1 MDRNTMA
8 ISGSVSPEMVRVR
21 RCTVTIPGVVQGIG
35 FRPFIYRM
43 AIRHGLA
50 GSVRNCLQGALVELE
65 GDAAALDRFLEQL
78 QASLPNADGYAQ
90 CLVTWD
96 EPRGVPAFAIE
107 ETLRNGTASL
117 HPVPDLG
124 VCGACRGELVDP
136 RDRRRGY
143 PLLTCAGCGPR
154 FTIVH
159 SLPYDRQRTTMTAF
173 TMCADCR
180 REYEDPHNRRF
191 HAENI
196 ACADCGPRVGL
207 RGPDGAVVSEP
218 DVIRRASNALRAGGI
233 VAIKG
238 VGGYHLACDAR
249 NSGAVAALRGRKRR
263 EAKPLAVMVAD
274 ILQARALC
282 HVSDTEAQLLASAA
296 RPIVLLATRAG
307 TGIAEEV
314 APGCRELGIILPYTP
329 LHHLLLASVGTPL
342 VMTSGNAS
350 DEPIAH
356 HDADALAR
364 LQAVAD
370 LFLTHDRAIQVA
382 CDDSVARVVGNTPR
396 LVRRSRGYVPL
407 AVRLPV
413 AAPRPVL
420 ACGAELKNTFTLV
433 RADEAFVSQ
442 HLGDLT
448 NEGAFRGFVEA
459 VGHFRR
465 LFDLTPEVVA
475 HDLHPA
481 YRSTIYAQSLEG
493 VERMAVQHH
502 HAHIASCLA
511 DNGVDRPVIGVAW
524 DGSGYGADGHVWG
537 GEFLVADLAGF
548 ERAGHFESVPM
559 PGGDAAIRE
568 PWRMAAVFLRAA
580 YGTAMETLDLAFIQ
594 RLDPAAW
601 RVLSRAADRGLNSP
615 LTSSAGRLFDAVA
628 SLLGLRDC
636 VAFEA
641 QAAME
646 LEALAEP
653 EADVV
658 YPTTV
663 AEGETIVVRTTD
675 IVRGV
680 VGDLLREVPAAR
692 IAARFHATLAD
703 VLAQVCERT
712 RERTGIAVVALSGGV
727 FQNTWLLK
735 AATERLDAR
744 GFEVYSHRHVPT
756 NDGGLS
762 FGQAAVAARRLA
774 ARGNA

>member
-1 MDRNTMA
+1 MA
-8 ISGSVSPEMVRVR
+8 ISGSVSPDTARMR
-21 RCTVTIPGVVQGIG
+21 RCTVTIPGLVQGIG
-35 FRPFIYRM
+35 FRPSVYRM
-43 AIRHGLA
+43 AMRHGLG

-65 GDAAALDRFLEQL
+65 GPEAALKRFLDQL
-78 QASLPNADGYAQ
+78 QALAPSVDGHAE
-90 CLVTWD
+90 CLVTWG
-96 EPRGVPAFAIE
+96 EPRGAPTFAIE
-107 ETLRNGTASL
+107 ESVRTGTASL
-117 HPVPDLG
+117 RPVPDLG
-124 VCGACRGELVDP
+124 VCETCLGELVNP
-136 RDRRRGY
+136 SDRRRGY
-143 PLLTCAGCGPR
+143 PLLTCTGCGPR
-154 FTIVH
+154 FTIVQ
-159 SLPYDRQRTTMTAF
+159 SLPYDRERTTMEAF
-173 TMCADCR
+173 SMCARCR
-180 REYEDPHNRRF
+180 REYEDPDDRRF

-196 ACADCGPRVGL
+196 ACPDCGPRIGL
-207 RGPDGAVVSEP
+207 RGPDGVPVAAP
-218 DVIRRASNALRAGGI
+218 DAMGRAADVLRAGGV

-249 NSGAVAALRGRKRR
+249 NGGAVASLRTRKRR

-274 ILQARALC
+274 VLEARALC

-296 RPIVLLATRAG
+296 RPIVLLARRAG
-307 TGIAEEV
+307 TGIAEDV
-314 APGCRELGIILPYTP
+314 APGCCELGILLPYTP
-329 LHHLLLASVGTPL
+329 LHHLLLAAAGAPL
-342 VMTSGNAS
+342 VMTSGNLS

-356 HDADALAR
+356 RDTDTLTR
-364 LQAVAD
+364 LPGVAD
-370 LFLTHDRAIQVA
+370 LFLIHDRPIQVP
-382 CDDSVARVVGNTPR
+382 CDDSVARVVADAPR

-407 AVRLPV
+407 AVRLPI
-413 AAPRPVL
+413 AATRPVL
-420 ACGAELKNTFTLV
+420 ACGAELKSTFALV
-433 RADEAFVSQ
+433 RDGQAFLSQ

-448 NEGAFRGFVEA
+448 SEGAFRGFVEA

-465 LFDLTPEVVA
+465 LFDLTPQIVA

-493 VERMAVQHH
+493 VERVAVQHH

-524 DGSGYGADGHVWG
+524 DGSGYGSDGHLWG

-559 PGGDAAIRE
+559 PGGDAAVRE
-568 PWRMAAVFLRAA
+568 PWRMAAAFLRAA
-580 YGTAMETLDLAFIQ
+580 YGATMETLDLAFMR

-628 SLLGLRDC
+628 SLLGLRDR

-646 LEALAEP
+646 LEGLAEP

-663 AEGETIVVRTTD
+663 TTEETIVVRTTD
-675 IVRGV
+675 VVRGV
-680 VGDLLREVPAAR
+680 VDDLLREVPAAR
-692 IAARFHATLAD
+692 IATRFHATLAD
-703 VLAQVCERT
+703 VLAQVCERI
-712 RERTGIAVVALSGGV
+712 RERTGIAAVALSGGV

-735 AATERLDAR
+735 AAIRRLDAG
-744 GFEVYSHRHVPT
+744 GFEVYSHRQVPT

-762 FGQAAVAARRLA
+762 LGQAAVAARLLA
-774 ARGNA
+774 AQANA

>member
-1 MDRNTMA
+1 MA
-8 ISGSVSPEMVRVR
+8 SFGSVSSDAERVR
-21 RCTVTIPGVVQGIG
+21 RCTVMIPGVVQGIG
-35 FRPFIYRM
+35 FRPFVYRM
-43 AIRHGLA
+43 ARRHGLA
-50 GSVRNCLQGALVELE
+50 GSVRNSLQGALVELE
-65 GDAAALDRFLEQL
+65 GNEVALQRFLDQL
-78 QASLPNADGYAQ
+78 QASAPTTGGDAR

-96 EPRGVPAFAIE
+96 EPRGVPTFAIE
-107 ETLRNGTASL
+107 ESIRNGTPSL

-124 VCGACRGELVDP
+124 VCDACHGELVDP
-136 RDRRRGY
+136 ADRRRGY
-143 PLLTCAGCGPR
+143 PLLTCATCGPR
-154 FTIVH
+154 FTIVR

-173 TMCADCR
+173 SMCARCR
-180 REYEDPHNRRF
+180 REYEDPDDRRF

-196 ACADCGPRVGL
+196 ACADCGPRIGL
-207 RGPDGAVVSEP
+207 RGPDGAVVAES
-218 DVIRRASNALRAGGI
+218 DAIGRAATALRAGGI

-249 NSGAVAALRGRKRR
+249 NGGAVAVLRRRKRR

-274 ILQARALC
+274 VLEARTLC
-282 HVSDTEAQLLASAA
+282 HVSDTEARLLESAA
-296 RPIVLLATRAG
+296 RPIVLLATRGG

-314 APGCRELGIILPYTP
+314 APGCRELGLILPYTP
-329 LHHLLLASVGTPL
+329 LQHLLLAAVGTPL

-356 HDADALAR
+356 RDTDALTR
-364 LQAVAD
+364 LPGVAD
-370 LFLTHDRAIQVA
+370 LFLTHDRPIQVA
-382 CDDSVARVVGNTPR
+382 CDDSVARVVGDTPR

-420 ACGAELKNTFTLV
+420 ACGGELKSTFALV
-433 RADEAFVSQ
+433 REGEAFLSQ

-448 NEGAFRGFVEA
+448 TEGAFRGFVEA

-481 YRSTIYAQSLEG
+481 YRSTLYAQSIEG
-493 VERMAVQHH
+493 VERVAVQHH

-511 DNGVDRPVIGVAW
+511 DNGVDRRVIGVAW
-524 DGSGYGADGHVWG
+524 DGSGYGVDGHVWG
-537 GEFLVADLAGF
+537 GEFLVADMAGF

-559 PGGDAAIRE
+559 PGGDAAVRE

-580 YGTAMETLDLAFIQ
+580 YDATMDTLDLAFMR

-628 SLLGLRDC
+628 SLLGLRDH

-653 EADVV
+653 EADMI
-658 YPTTV
+658 YPTALVT
-663 AEGETIVVRTTD
+663 GETTVVRTTD
-675 IVRGV
+675 VVRGV
-680 VGDLLREVPAAR
+680 VNDLLREVPAAR

-703 VLAQVCERT
+703 VLAQVCGRI
-712 RERTGIAVVALSGGV
+712 RERTGTTTVALSGGV
-727 FQNTWLLK
+727 FQNIWLLK
-735 AATERLDAR
+735 AAIERLDAR
-744 GFEVYSHRHVPT
+744 GFEVYSHRQVPT

-762 FGQAAVAARRLA
+762 LGQAAVAARRLV

>member
-1 MDRNTMA
+1 MA
-8 ISGSVSPEMVRVR
+8 TSGSVSSDAERVR
-21 RCTVTIPGVVQGIG
+21 RCTITILGVVQGVG
-35 FRPFIYRM
+35 FRPFVYRM
-43 AIRHGLA
+43 ARRHGLT
-50 GSVRNCLQGALVELE
+50 GSVRNCLQGALVQLE
-65 GDAAALDRFLEQL
+65 GREAALERFLDQL
-78 QASLPNADGYAQ
+78 QSSAPDAGRYARCQ
-90 CLVTWD
+90 VTWS
-96 EPRGVPAFAIE
+96 EPSGVSTLSIE
-107 ETLRNGTASL
+107 ESLRNGTADL

-124 VCGACRGELVDP
+124 ICDACLAELFD
-136 RDRRRGY
+136 RLDRRFGY
-143 PLLTCAGCGPR
+143 PLLTCTECGPR

-159 SLPYDRQRTTMTAF
+159 SLPYDRQRTTLAAF
-173 TMCADCR
+173 STCARCR
-180 REYEDPHNRRF
+180 REYEDPDDRRF

-196 ACADCGPRVGL
+196 ACPDCGPRVSL
-207 RGPDGAVVSEP
+207 HGPDGALMSEP
-218 DVIRRASNALRAGGI
+218 DAVGRAVDVLRAGGV

-249 NSGAVAALRGRKRR
+249 NGGAVAALRRRKRR

-274 ILQARALC
+274 VLEARAMC
-282 HVSDTEAQLLASAA
+282 HVSDTESRLLTSAA
-296 RPIVLLATRAG
+296 RPIVLLATRVGAG
-307 TGIAEEV
+307 LAEEV
-314 APGCRELGIILPYTP
+314 APGCPELGVILPYTP

-342 VMTSGNAS
+342 VMTSGNTS
-350 DEPIAH
+350 DEPIAYR
-356 HDADALAR
+356 DADALTR
-364 LQAVAD
+364 LRGVVD
-370 LFLTHDRAIQVA
+370 LFVTHDRPIQEA
-382 CDDSVARVVGNTPR
+382 CDDSVARVVGDTPR

-413 AAPRPVL
+413 AAPRTVL
-420 ACGAELKNTFTLV
+420 ACGGELKSTFALV
-433 RADEAFVSQ
+433 RDGEAFLSQ

-448 NEGAFRGFVEA
+448 SEGAFRGFVDA

-475 HDLHPA
+475 HDLHPV

-493 VERMAVQHH
+493 VERVAVQHH

-524 DGSGYGADGHVWG
+524 DGSGYGADGLVWG

-559 PGGDAAIRE
+559 PGGDAAVRE

-580 YGTAMETLDLAFIQ
+580 YGAAMETLDLAFMR

-628 SLLGLRDC
+628 SLLGLRDR

-646 LEALAEP
+646 LEALAER

-663 AEGETIVVRTTD
+663 ATGETIVVRTTD
-675 IVRGV
+675 VVRGIV
-680 VGDLLREVPAAR
+680 DDLLREVPPSR

-703 VLAQVCERT
+703 VLAQVCECIRD
-712 RERTGIAVVALSGGV
+712 RTGIATVALSGGV

-735 AATERLDAR
+735 AAIERLDAR
-744 GFEVYSHRHVPT
+744 GFEVYSHRQVPT

-762 FGQAAVAARRLA
+762 LGQAAVAARRLA
-774 ARGNA
+774 APGNA

>member
-1 MDRNTMA
+1 MA
-8 ISGSVSPEMVRVR
+8 ISGSVSPDAVRVR

-35 FRPFIYRM
+35 FRPSVYRM
-43 AIRHGLA
+43 AMRHGLA
-50 GSVRNCLQGALVELE
+50 GSVRNSLQGALVELE
-65 GDAAALDRFLEQL
+65 GNEAALERFLDQL
-78 QASLPNADGYAQ
+78 QSLAPSVDGDAR
-90 CLVTWD
+90 CLVTWG
-96 EPRGVPAFAIE
+96 EPRGALTLSIE
-107 ETLRNGTASL
+107 ESVRHGTASL

-124 VCGACRGELVDP
+124 ICAACLGELVDP

-154 FTIVH
+154 FTIVQ
-159 SLPYDRQRTTMTAF
+159 SLPYDRERTTMAAF
-173 TMCADCR
+173 SMCARCR
-180 REYEDPHNRRF
+180 REYEDPDDRRF

-207 RGPDGAVVSEP
+207 HGPDGAVVAEP
-218 DVIRRASNALRAGGI
+218 DAIGRAADALRAGGVI
-233 VAIKG
+233 AVKG

-249 NSGAVAALRGRKRR
+249 NGRAVAALRRRKRR

-274 ILQARALC
+274 ILEARVLC
-282 HVSDTEAQLLASAA
+282 QVSDAEARLLASAA
-296 RPIVLLATRAG
+296 RPIVLLARRAS

-329 LHHLLLASVGTPL
+329 LHHLLLAAAETPL

-356 HDADALAR
+356 RDTDALTR
-364 LQAVAD
+364 LQNIAD
-370 LFLTHDRAIQVA
+370 LLLTHDRPIHAG
-382 CDDSVARVVGNTPR
+382 CDDSVARVVGRMPC

-413 AAPRPVL
+413 AAPHPVL
-420 ACGAELKNTFTLV
+420 ACGAELKSTFALV
-433 RADEAFVSQ
+433 RDGEAFLSQ

-448 NEGAFRGFVEA
+448 SEGAFRGFVEA

-493 VERMAVQHH
+493 VERVAVQHH

-511 DNGVDRPVIGVAW
+511 DNGLDRPVIGVAW
-524 DGSGYGADGHVWG
+524 DGSGYGVDGHGWG

-548 ERAGHFESVPM
+548 ERVGHFESVPM
-559 PGGDAAIRE
+559 PGGDAAVRE

-580 YGTAMETLDLAFIQ
+580 YGTTMETLDLAFMR

-628 SLLGLRDC
+628 SLLGLRDR

-641 QAAME
+641 QASME

-653 EADVV
+653 EADAV

-663 AEGETIVVRTTD
+663 ATGETIVVRTTD
-675 IVRGV
+675 VVRGV
-680 VGDLLREVPAAR
+680 VDDLLREVPAAT

-703 VLAQVCERT
+703 VLAQVCERI
-712 RERTGIAVVALSGGV
+712 RERTGIAAVALSGGV
-727 FQNTWLLK
+727 FQNTWLLR
-735 AATERLDAR
+735 AANERLDAR
-744 GFEVYSHRHVPT
+744 GFEVYSHRQVPT

-762 FGQAAVAARRLA
+762 LGQAAVVARHLA

>member
-1 MDRNTMA
+1 MA
-8 ISGSVSPEMVRVR
+8 ISGSVSSDAERVR
-21 RCTVTIPGVVQGIG
+21 RCTITVPGVVQGVG
-35 FRPFIYRM
+35 FRPFVYRM
-43 AIRHGLA
+43 ARRHGLT
-50 GSVRNCLQGALVELE
+50 GSVRNCLQGALAELE
-65 GDAAALDRFLEQL
+65 GREAALERFLDQL
-78 QASLPNADGYAQ
+78 QSSAPGAGRYARCQ
-90 CLVTWD
+90 VTWS
-96 EPRGVPAFAIE
+96 EPSGVSTLSIE
-107 ETLRNGTASL
+107 ESLRNGTADL

-124 VCGACRGELVDP
+124 ICDACLGELFHKP
-136 RDRRRGY
+136 DRRGGY
-143 PLLTCAGCGPR
+143 PLLTCTECGPR

-159 SLPYDRQRTTMTAF
+159 SLPYDRQRTTLAAF
-173 TMCADCR
+173 STCARCR
-180 REYEDPHNRRF
+180 REYEDPDDRRF

-196 ACADCGPRVGL
+196 ACPDCGPRVSL
-207 RGPDGAVVSEP
+207 HGPDGALMSEP
-218 DVIRRASNALRAGGI
+218 DAVGRAVDVLRAGGV

-249 NSGAVAALRGRKRR
+249 NGGAVAALRRRKRR

-274 ILQARALC
+274 VLQARALC
-282 HVSDTEAQLLASAA
+282 HVSDTEARLLTSTA
-296 RPIVLLATRAG
+296 RPIVLLPTRVGAG
-307 TGIAEEV
+307 LAEEV
-314 APGCRELGIILPYTP
+314 APGCPELGVILPYTP

-342 VMTSGNAS
+342 VMTSGNTS
-350 DEPIAH
+350 DEPIAYR
-356 HDADALAR
+356 DADARTR
-364 LQAVAD
+364 LRGVVD
-370 LFLTHDRAIQVA
+370 LFVTHDRPIQAA
-382 CDDSVARVVGNTPR
+382 CDDSVARVVGDTPR

-420 ACGAELKNTFTLV
+420 ACGGELKSTFALV
-433 RADEAFVSQ
+433 RDGEAFLSQ

-448 NEGAFRGFVEA
+448 SEGAFRGFVDA

-475 HDLHPA
+475 HDLHPV

-493 VERMAVQHH
+493 VERVAVQHH

-524 DGSGYGADGHVWG
+524 DGSGYGADGLVWG

-559 PGGDAAIRE
+559 PGGDAAVRE

-580 YGTAMETLDLAFIQ
+580 YGATMETLDLAFMR

-628 SLLGLRDC
+628 SLLGLRDR

-646 LEALAEP
+646 LEALAERA
-653 EADVV
+653 ADVV

-663 AEGETIVVRTTD
+663 ATGETIVVRTTD
-675 IVRGV
+675 VVRGIV
-680 VGDLLREVPAAR
+680 DDLLREVPAAR

-703 VLAQVCERT
+703 VLARVCERI
-712 RERTGIAVVALSGGV
+712 RERTGIATVALSGGV

-735 AATERLDAR
+735 AAIERLDAR
-744 GFEVYSHRHVPT
+744 GFEVYSHRQVPT

-762 FGQAAVAARRLA
+762 LGQAAVAARQLA

>member
-1 MDRNTMA
+1 MA
-8 ISGSVSPEMVRVR
+8 ISGSVSPDAVRVR

-35 FRPFIYRM
+35 FRPSVYRM
-43 AIRHGLA
+43 AMRHGLA
-50 GSVRNCLQGALVELE
+50 GSVRNSLQGALVELE
-65 GDAAALDRFLEQL
+65 GSEAALERFLDQL
-78 QASLPNADGYAQ
+78 QALAPNVDGDAR
-90 CLVTWD
+90 CLVTWG
-96 EPRGVPAFAIE
+96 EPRGALTLSIE
-107 ETLRNGTASL
+107 ESVRHGTASL

-124 VCGACRGELVDP
+124 VCAACLGELVDP

-154 FTIVH
+154 FTIVQ
-159 SLPYDRQRTTMTAF
+159 SLPYDRERTTMTAF
-173 TMCADCR
+173 SMCARCR
-180 REYEDPHNRRF
+180 REYEDPDDRRF

-207 RGPDGAVVSEP
+207 HGPDGAVVAEP
-218 DVIRRASNALRAGGI
+218 DAIGRAADALRAGGVI
-233 VAIKG
+233 AVKG

-249 NSGAVAALRGRKRR
+249 NGGAVAALRRRKRR

-274 ILQARALC
+274 ILEARALC
-282 HVSDTEAQLLASAA
+282 QVSDAEARLLASAA
-296 RPIVLLATRAG
+296 RPIVLLARRAS

-329 LHHLLLASVGTPL
+329 LHHLLLAAAGTPL

-356 HDADALAR
+356 RDTDALTR
-364 LQAVAD
+364 LQGVAD
-370 LFLTHDRAIQVA
+370 LLLTHDRPIHAG
-382 CDDSVARVVGNTPR
+382 CDDSVARVVGRIPC

-413 AAPRPVL
+413 AAPHPVL
-420 ACGAELKNTFTLV
+420 ACGAELKSTFALV
-433 RADEAFVSQ
+433 RGGEAFLSQ

-448 NEGAFRGFVEA
+448 SEGAFRGFVEA

-493 VERMAVQHH
+493 VERVAVQHH

-511 DNGVDRPVIGVAW
+511 DNALDRPVIGVAW
-524 DGSGYGADGHVWG
+524 DGSGYGVDGHVWG

-548 ERAGHFESVPM
+548 ERAGHFEPVPM
-559 PGGDAAIRE
+559 PGGDAAVRE

-580 YGTAMETLDLAFIQ
+580 YGATMETLDLAFMR

-628 SLLGLRDC
+628 SLLGLRDR

-653 EADVV
+653 EADAV

-663 AEGETIVVRTTD
+663 AMGETIVVRTTD
-675 IVRGV
+675 VVRGV

-703 VLAQVCERT
+703 VLAQVCERI
-712 RERTGIAVVALSGGV
+712 RERTGIAAVALSGGV

-735 AATERLDAR
+735 AAIERLDAR
-744 GFEVYSHRHVPT
+744 GFEVYSHRQVPT

-762 FGQAAVAARRLA
+762 LGQAAVAARRLA